1 MGKGFCRWRQRLC
14 IYRLCH
20 IIYRIHICRVC
31 CRRKGKITE
40 GKRGAWGCGQSGTES
55 RECISDNLFRFFTV
69 TKLRFFRT
77 GFIKRIFNRISGCK
91 LCRTV
96 CRKSICIWWDKPY
109 KRNGLFRICN
119 VCIRTFRC
127 QPSTQLKCFKKC
139 RIWRQHIKHAA
150 GWYRMLQR
158 TCCNLCWKQYDCT
171 CKQCKRRY

>member
-1 MGKGFCRWRQRLC
+1 MTVLDESKDGWAKVSVDEGKGYVSTDYVTLSTEYTYAESAAEEKARLQKEKRSV
-14 IYRLCH
+14 RLRTEQH
-20 IIYRIHICRVC
+20 
-31 CRRKGKITE
+31 RKQK
-40 GKRGAWGCGQSGTES
+40 
-55 RECISDNLFRFFTV
+55 CISDNLFRFFTV

-150 GWYRMLQR
+150 G
-158 TCCNLCWKQYDCT
+158 
-171 CKQCKRRY
+171 